1 MSISDI
7 YIYSDGSC
15 RVNPGGVGGW
25 GVVITD
31 VDENIL
37 YTLSGGVPNTTN
49 SRMELTAVIEGLE
62 LVYLQSL
69 SNNVT
74 LLLDSTYVIDKG
86 QKDRPPIQNRDLWQR
101 YLTLKQ
107 KIGILKFIWIP
118 GHKGHPLQEI
128 ADTLATNASGDLK
141 EWLVKKRRN
150 RKRSFNFTHGKTSL
164 TKQVSTPKT
173 LMEVFRD
180 EEPNE
185 SLDAPFT
192 TIDRHLSL

>member
-1 MSISDI
+1 MSTSDI

-15 RVNPGGVGGW
+15 RVNLGGVGGW

-31 VDENIL
+31 ADENIL
-37 YTLSGGVPNTTN
+37 YTLAGGVPDTTN

-74 LLLDSTYVIDKG
+74 LFSDSTYVIDKA
-86 QKDRPPIQNRDLWQR
+86 QKDYPPSQNRDLWER

-107 KIGILKFIWIP
+107 KIGILDFIWIP

-141 EWLVKKRRN
+141 EWLIKKRRD
-150 RKRSFNFTHGKTSL
+150 RKRRFNFIHGSKSS
-164 TKQVSTPKT
+164 TKPGSTPKT

-185 SLDAPFT
+185 SLDAPSMM
-192 TIDRHLSL
+192 IDRPLSP

>member
-1 MSISDI
+1 MSTSDI

-15 RVNPGGVGGW
+15 RGNPGGVGGW
-25 GVVITD
+25 GVVVTD
-31 VDENIL
+31 ADENIL
-37 YTLSGGVPNTTN
+37 NTLAGGVPNTTN

-74 LLLDSTYVIDKG
+74 LLSDSTYVIDKA
-86 QKDRPPIQNRDLWQR
+86 QKDYPPSQNRDLWER

-107 KIGILKFIWIP
+107 KIGILKFVWIP
-118 GHKGHPLQEI
+118 GHKGHPLQEM

-141 EWLVKKRRN
+141 EWLVKNRRDRKRR
-150 RKRSFNFTHGKTSL
+150 FDFTHGRKSS
-164 TKQVSTPKT
+164 TKRDSTPKT

-180 EEPNE
+180 EEPKE
-185 SLDAPFT
+185 SLDAPST
-192 TIDRHLSL
+192 TIGPHPSL